1 LTAPIAVQ
9 DHTNF
14 ATAVADS
21 LRQCIYGKLSVDA
34 VAVDAGD
41 YSAIIQIYDR
51 AVVTPLVFTK
61 MQICEVHTPFAVALI
76 CAEVLLQKVTEYLIR
91 RRALGIAAFA
101 LARNRSEA
109 KLLVHIFMNC
119 TRA

>member
-1 LTAPIAVQ
+1 MQ

-51 AVVTPLVFTK
+51 AVVTLAVICK
-61 MQICEVHTPFAVALI
+61 EQVCEVNASARVASFGCKILLEQI
-76 CAEVLLQKVTEYLIR
+76 FKYTIRLLALDIFVLRLS
-91 RRALGIAAFA
+91 G
-101 LARNRSEA
+101 
-109 KLLVHIFMNC
+109 H
-119 TRA
+119 